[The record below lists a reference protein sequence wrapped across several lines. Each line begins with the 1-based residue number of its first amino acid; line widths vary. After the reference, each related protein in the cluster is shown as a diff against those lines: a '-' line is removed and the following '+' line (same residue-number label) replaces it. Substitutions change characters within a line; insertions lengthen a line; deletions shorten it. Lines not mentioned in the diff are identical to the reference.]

1 MESII
6 IRPAIAKVF
15 EKFIKSG
22 RVLFISAPCGFGKT
36 VLADA
41 LLRRMQVCRLET
53 GTADF
58 ALPSPSDGWDVKR
71 RSEAKTVAKRL
82 RLVPESM

>member
-1 MESII
+1 MENII

-41 LLRRMQVCRLET
+41 LLRRMQVCRLEA
-53 GTADF
+53 GA
-58 ALPSPSDGWDVKR
+58 AARRKPSRNACVSCRKACKR
-71 RSEAKTVAKRL
+71 GGI
-82 RLVPESM
+82 P